1 MSSVSSPLTSEQTAT
16 PSSPTTLN
24 YEHLVPGVTIECRDE
39 RWIIT
44 HSSRS
49 RDGWRLRVR
58 GLSDLV
64 RDTTATFFTA
74 LEKNIT
80 VFDPAKVTVAV
91 DDSAGYRNTKL
102 WLENTLRS
110 TPVPLYYPGLS
121 VAQDMLADP
130 LQYQLAAVQKA
141 LSEEHIRP
149 RILLADA
156 VGLGKTLE
164 IGMILAEL
172 IRRGRGERIL
182 VVTPKH
188 VLEQFQQE
196 MWTRFAI
203 PLVRLDSHG
212 IQKVRQKLP
221 ASKNPFTYFPRVI
234 VSMDTLKQDKY
245 RAQLQ
250 KVRWDAVVIDEIHNA
265 TNAGS
270 KNNDLART
278 LAPTTE
284 ALILASATP
293 HNGNPDSFKEI
304 LRLLDPL
311 AVFPNGEIDMEVAKR
326 LIIRRHR
333 NSPEVAAVVGEKWAQ
348 RKEPLNVAVTASA
361 EENAVAREISGT
373 WVHGSAASDP
383 LFAWTLVK
391 AFLSSPAA
399 LAETVESRQKTLEAR
414 QGAQVQREL
423 AALERLHTLNSK
435 VTPEHSA
442 KYQELVAYLKEIG
455 ISKKSTKRV
464 VIFSER
470 VPTLKWLQA
479 NLTTHLGLKESAV
492 AMMHGGLTD
501 TEQMELIDEFKREK
515 SDIRVLVTGDVAS
528 EGVNLHTQ
536 CHDLV
541 HFDIPWSLIRIQQRN
556 GRIDR
561 YGQRERPQIATLLL
575 DTQDVDSIGELRVL
589 TRLIEREHE
598 AHKLLGDASSLMGK
612 HSTRAEED
620 AIREVLAGQAMFS
633 DVVADPED
641 VVSGTHSRRAK
652 RITEK
657 EQESF
662 DIEALLHSFNAAQ
675 AQKAPTQQTPAQQ
688 TPNQQLQGQ
697 TEQVQQTLQTPIRTL
712 RSSLYPNEQS
722 YLEDA
727 LNLAFLGQEHAS
739 PKGGGISL
747 KEHREDA
754 LLEFAPPRD
763 LQRRLDFLP
772 QDYVDYRNVKERI
785 LLATTKPRGDALLKA
800 AREGDSEKSWP
811 TATYLGPLHPVTG
824 WAADRAFS
832 RMDQNQIYA
841 VLGDLNE
848 PAVLLLGTLTNERG
862 QVVTSSFIVAQASAL
877 GWAMPTTEVVEDPYV
892 WLRSIGLHEDSINTG
907 ATALPQDVQEV
918 LAKAVEFASNELDIT
933 RAEAVTRGQERVSEW
948 QQRADVWLAQ
958 GSGAQTKARGLS
970 QIDQERE
977 LLKSTTPS
985 RSLIRPLVVV
995 LPASTHTST
1004 HATTRT
1010 DAHPHNA

>member
-1 MSSVSSPLTSEQTAT
+1 MPTVSSPL
-16 PSSPTTLN
+16 SSAPHAAQDTHPDLN

-44 HSSRS
+44 HSARS
-49 RDGWRLRVR
+49 KDGWRLRVR
-58 GLSDLV
+58 GISDFV

-74 LEKNIT
+74 LEKDIT
-80 VFDPAKVTVAV
+80 VFDPAKVTIAP
-91 DDSAGYRNTKL
+91 DDSAGFRDTKL
-102 WLENTLRS
+102 WLETTLRS
-110 TPVPLYYPGLS
+110 TPVPLYFPGLS

-130 LQYQLAAVQKA
+130 LQYQLSAVHKA

-203 PLVRLDSHG
+203 PLVRLDSQG

-284 ALILASATP
+284 SLILASATP
-293 HNGNPDSFKEI
+293 HNGNPESFKEI

-311 AVFPNGEIDMEVAKR
+311 AVFPNGDIDMEVAKK

-333 NSPEVAAVVGEKWAQ
+333 NSPEVAAVVGDKWAQ
-348 RKEPLNVAVTASA
+348 RMEPLNVPVAASP
-361 EENAVAREISGT
+361 EENAVAREISDN
-373 WVHGSAASDP
+373 WVHGHSASDP
-383 LFAWTLVK
+383 LFPWTLVK

-399 LAETVESRQKTLEAR
+399 LKESIESRQKTLSDR
-414 QGAQVQREL
+414 KGAKAQAEM
-423 AALERLHTLNSK
+423 AALQRLHELNEK
-435 VTPEHSA
+435 VTPETSA
-442 KYQELVAYLKEIG
+442 KYQELAAYLNDIG

-470 VPTLKWLQA
+470 VATLKWLQD
-479 NLTTHLGLKESAV
+479 NLTKHLGLKQGAV
-492 AMMHGGLTD
+492 EMMHGGLTD
-501 TEQMELIDEFKREK
+501 TEQMALIDEFKREK

-575 DTQDVDSIGELRVL
+575 DTADLDSIGELRVL

-620 AIREVLAGQAMFS
+620 AIREVLAGQVRFS
-633 DVVADPED
+633 DAVADPED
-641 VVSGTHSRRAK
+641 IASGAHLRKSAVSTKEETEAFSIERLLAGYAEAKAEEKVPERSSFSGSR
-652 RITEK
+652 
-657 EQESF
+657 
-662 DIEALLHSFNAAQ
+662 N
-675 AQKAPTQQTPAQQ
+675 
-688 TPNQQLQGQ
+688 
-697 TEQVQQTLQTPIRTL
+697 
-712 RSSLYPNEQS
+712 SLYPNELS

-727 LNLAFLGQEHAS
+727 LSSAFLGEEHAS
-739 PKGGGISL
+739 IAGGGIEF
-747 KEHREDA
+747 KEYSSESIV
-754 LLEFAPPRD
+754 EFVPPRD

-772 QDYVDYRNVKERI
+772 QDYVDYRRVKER
-785 LLATTKPRGDALLKA
+785 LSLATTKERGNAQLKA

-811 TATYLGPLHPVTG
+811 VATYLGPLHPVTG
-824 WAADRAFS
+824 WAADRALS
-832 RMDQNQIYA
+832 RMAQNQIFA
-841 VLGDLNE
+841 IKGTSE
-848 PAVLLLGTLTNERG
+848 ETSVLLVGTLTNERG
-862 QVVTSSFIVAQASAL
+862 QVVTSSFLVATAGAL
-877 GWAMPTTEVVEDPYV
+877 GWSFPEIEVIEDPYV
-892 WLRSIGLHEDSINTG
+892 WLRSAGLSEDSINVG
-907 ATALPQDVQEV
+907 DNDLPHNVQEL
-918 LAKAVEFASNELDIT
+918 LASSVEAATNELDAI
-933 RAEAVTRGQERVSEW
+933 RGAAVSHGNERVERW
-948 QQRADVWLAQ
+948 QVRADRWIEHGTGQQTLFRSKAQ
-958 GSGAQTKARGLS
+958 M
-970 QIDQERE
+970 DQERE

-995 LPASTHTST
+995 LPK
-1004 HATTRT
+1004 
-1010 DAHPHNA
+1010 NA

>member
-1 MSSVSSPLTSEQTAT
+1 MTTVPPSLDSANSSTNEA
-16 PSSPTTLN
+16 LN

-49 RDGWRLRVR
+49 KDGWRLRVR

-74 LEKNIT
+74 LEKDIT
-80 VFDPAKVTVAV
+80 VFDPAKVAVAA
-91 DDSAGYRNTKL
+91 DQSEQYRDTKL
-102 WLENTLRS
+102 WLETTLRS

-130 LQYQLAAVQKA
+130 LQYQLSAVKKA

-203 PLVRLDSHG
+203 PLVRLDSQG

-311 AVFPNGEIDMEVAKR
+311 AVFPNGDIDMDVAKR

-348 RKEPLNVAVTASA
+348 RKEPLNIPVTASPQ
-361 EENAVAREISGT
+361 ENAVAREISTT
-373 WVHGSAASDP
+373 WVHGSVSSDR
-383 LFAWTLVK
+383 LFPWTLVK

-399 LAETVESRQKTLEAR
+399 LKESIESRQKTLESKK
-414 QGAQVQREL
+414 GDKVQSEL
-423 AALERLHTLNSK
+423 AALEYLYALNEK
-435 VTPEHSA
+435 VTPENSA
-442 KYQELVAYLKEIG
+442 KYQELAAYLNDIG

-464 VIFSER
+464 VVFSER
-470 VPTLKWLQA
+470 VATLKWLQK
-479 NLTTHLGLKESAV
+479 NLTEHLGLKEGAV

-515 SDIRVLVTGDVAS
+515 TDIRVLVTGDVAS

-561 YGQRERPQIATLLL
+561 YGQHEQPQIATLLL
-575 DTQDVDSIGELRVL
+575 DTADVDSIGELRVL

-612 HSTRAEED
+612 HSTKAEED
-620 AIREVLAGQAMFS
+620 AIRDVLAGQAVFS

-641 VVSGTHSRRAK
+641 VASGVHAK
-652 RITEK
+652 KAEGLSK
-657 EQESF
+657 EETESF
-662 DIEALLHSFNAAQ
+662 DIEALLNFAKGEQETEALEIET
-675 AQKAPTQQTPAQQ
+675 APANP
-688 TPNQQLQGQ
+688 
-697 TEQVQQTLQTPIRTL
+697 VSVTL
-712 RSSLYPNEQS
+712 RKSLYPDESS
-722 YLEDA
+722 YLQDA
-727 LNLAFLGQEHAS
+727 LLKAFLGQEHAGFS
-739 PKGGGISL
+739 GGGINFREH
-747 KEHREDA
+747 KEDFIV
-754 LLEFAPPRD
+754 EFKPPRD

-772 QDYVDYRNVKERI
+772 QDYVDYRHVKERI
-785 LLATTKPRGDALLKA
+785 LLATTKPRGNALLKA

-824 WAADRAFS
+824 WAADRALS
-832 RMDQNQIYA
+832 RMEQNQIFA
-841 VLGDLNE
+841 FAGDTEEL
-848 PAVLLLGTLTNERG
+848 AVLLLGTLTNERG
-862 QVVTSSFIVAQASAL
+862 QVVSSSFIVVTAGGL
-877 GWAMPTTEVVEDPYV
+877 GWAMPETEIIDDPYV
-892 WLRSIGLHEDSINTG
+892 WLRSMGLSKDSIG
-907 ATALPQDVQEV
+907 PGDDVLPEGIQAV
-918 LAKAVEFASNELDIT
+918 LAKAVEFAANELDIT
-933 RAEAVTRGQERVSEW
+933 RGEAIARGEERVSKW
-948 QQRADVWLAQ
+948 QQRADEWIAHS
-958 GSGAQTKARGLS
+958 SGQKALFRSQS

-985 RSLIRPLVVV
+985 RSLIRPLVIV
-995 LPASTHTST
+995 LPKNPLTK
-1004 HATTRT
+1004 
-1010 DAHPHNA
+1010 NA